1 MNRKYGM
8 VLFCIVL
15 HYVACLFI
23 SLAFHVTLVNIS
35 LNIDDSGRTSWWKE
49 TGPSPG
55 KPSTIDRLLR
65 GLPGYDMRWTSTSH
79 GDLFD
84 GESHCAVL
92 SRLSRRPLSCVI
104 LCSEVLFFR
113 QWATDIRL
121 KNKYEIIDMLHY
133 EMLHVL
139 LKMVSVAIHWSH
151 LKVKLT
157 TQLNAHN
164 IIINISSNYN
174 LV

>member
-1 MNRKYGM
+1 MSPAHGKRRPISEEKSENTDIVDDRSMNRKYGM

-65 GLPGYDMRWTSTSH
+65 GLPGYDMR
-79 GDLFD
+79 
-84 GESHCAVL
+84 
-92 SRLSRRPLSCVI
+92 
-104 LCSEVLFFR
+104 
-113 QWATDIRL
+113 
-121 KNKYEIIDMLHY
+121 
-133 EMLHVL
+133 
-139 LKMVSVAIHWSH
+139 
-151 LKVKLT
+151 
-157 TQLNAHN
+157 
-164 IIINISSNYN
+164 
-174 LV
+174 